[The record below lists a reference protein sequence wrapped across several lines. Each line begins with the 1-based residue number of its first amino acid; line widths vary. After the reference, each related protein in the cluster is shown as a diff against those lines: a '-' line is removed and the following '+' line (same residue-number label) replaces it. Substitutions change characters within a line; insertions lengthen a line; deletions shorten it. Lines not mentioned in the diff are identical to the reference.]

1 MNQNITKNLKHRVH
15 HILYGQH
22 ATDRWVAA
30 FDIGMATL
38 IILNVIAI
46 MLETVAPLYSK
57 WQTYFTAFELFS
69 VAIFSLEYA
78 ARLWVADLTPQ
89 YQGAIL
95 GRIRYM
101 LTPGAL
107 IDLAAILPSL
117 LLMSSVDLRFL
128 RIIRLFRILRL
139 LRLPHYNQAFHSIIH
154 AAHSRRA
161 ELQMALAIM
170 FVLLIISS
178 SLVYF
183 AEHDAQPEAFSSIP
197 ASLWWGMVSLTTI
210 GYGDVYPVTS
220 LGKLLASFFS
230 LLGIGFVAL
239 PSGILASALIEQAK
253 QKNAPACCPHCGGRI
268 GD

>member
-1 MNQNITKNLKHRVH
+1 
-15 HILYGQH
+15 
-22 ATDRWVAA
+22 
-30 FDIGMATL
+30 MATL

-46 MLETVAPLYSK
+46 TLETVAPLYSRWK
-57 WQTYFTAFELFS
+57 DFFTAFEIFS
-69 VAIFSLEYA
+69 VTIFSIEYA
-78 ARLWVADLTPQ
+78 GRVWVADLTPQ
-89 YQGAIL
+89 YEGAIL

-101 LTPGAL
+101 LSPMAL
-107 IDLAAILPSL
+107 IDLTAILPSL

-128 RIIRLFRILRL
+128 RIMRLFRILRL
-139 LRLPHYNQAFHSIIH
+139 LRLPHYNRAFHSIAL
-154 AAHSRRA
+154 AAHSKKA

-183 AEHDAQPEAFSSIP
+183 AEHDAQPDAFSSIP

-239 PSGILASALIEQAK
+239 PSGVLASALIEQAR
-253 QKNAPACCPHCGGRI
+253 QKNAPACCPHCGGKLE
-268 GD
+268 D